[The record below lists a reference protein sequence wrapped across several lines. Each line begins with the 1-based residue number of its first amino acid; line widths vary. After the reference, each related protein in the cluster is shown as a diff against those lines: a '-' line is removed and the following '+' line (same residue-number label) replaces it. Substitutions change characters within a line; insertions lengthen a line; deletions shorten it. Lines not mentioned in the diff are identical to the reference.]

1 MWILEEAFFHIILGL
16 IPNKRF
22 VLCPQ
27 VIKRFFQTETT
38 WPSETGPASN
48 LTLRDQRARKVNT
61 APPQPS
67 IHCVIHLSRTWT
79 LPNPTPT

>member
-38 WPSETGPASN
+38 WPSETGPQA
-48 LTLRDQRARKVNT
+48 T
-61 APPQPS
+61 
-67 IHCVIHLSRTWT
+67 
-79 LPNPTPT
+79 